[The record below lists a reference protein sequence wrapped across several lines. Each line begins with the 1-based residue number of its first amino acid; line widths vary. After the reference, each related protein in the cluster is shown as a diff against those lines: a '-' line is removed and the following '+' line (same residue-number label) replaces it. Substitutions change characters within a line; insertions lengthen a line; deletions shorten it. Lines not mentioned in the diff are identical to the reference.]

1 MEEELV
7 SQGRRIKLIVS
18 DIDGTLLNSKRE
30 ISKESMDAIWKSR
43 DKGIMF
49 SVCTGRIAT
58 MTEYY
63 TEKLQIE
70 TPVIT
75 ANGAVIWDCV
85 RKKTIFDV
93 PMNTDEV
100 MELLKMCKSLKMDYS
115 ALTLGTSYF
124 SKTSLRLNRFL
135 EYNQFARDHGMEE
148 MKLDFFD
155 EEHKCI
161 QGLKIYKVLIYE
173 RELKKLK
180 IMQDYIDTLPDTGFT
195 SSEPGLIDVS
205 EARVNKGYGLK
216 KLAEYL
222 GLKKEEICVF
232 GDYDNDIPMLENAG
246 FPVAMGNSCEKLK
259 EHASLVT
266 RTNDNDGVAWAIM
279 RYILG

>member
-1 MEEELV
+1 MV
-7 SQGRRIKLIVS
+7 SLGRRIKLIVS

-30 ISKESMDAIWKSR
+30 VSKASMDVIWKSR
-43 DKGIMF
+43 DEGIMF
-49 SVCTGRIAT
+49 SICTGRIAT

-63 TEKLQIE
+63 TERLQIK
-70 TPVIT
+70 TPIIT

-85 RKKTIFDV
+85 RKKSIFDV
-93 PMNTDEV
+93 PMDTNEV
-100 MELLKMCKSLKMDYS
+100 IELLKMCKSLKLDYS

-124 SKTSLRLNRFL
+124 SENSLRLNRFL
-135 EYNQFARDHGMEE
+135 EYNRFASDNGMSE
-148 MKLDFFD
+148 MKLEFFD
-155 EEHKCI
+155 EEHHCMD
-161 QGLKIYKVLIYE
+161 GLKVYKVLIYE
-173 RELKKLK
+173 KELKKLK
-180 IMQDYIDTLPDTGFT
+180 LMQDYINELPNTGFT

-216 KLAEYL
+216 KLAEHL

-246 FPVAMGNSCEKLK
+246 FPVAMGNSCENLK

-266 RTNDNDGVAWAIM
+266 KTNDEDGVAWAIR